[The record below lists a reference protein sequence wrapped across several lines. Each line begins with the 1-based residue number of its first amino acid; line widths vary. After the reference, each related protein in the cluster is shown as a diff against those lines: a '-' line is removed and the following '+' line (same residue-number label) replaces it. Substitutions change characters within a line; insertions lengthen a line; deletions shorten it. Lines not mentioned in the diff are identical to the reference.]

1 LGRKE
6 VFSDT
11 ENCYCFCV
19 DSDFIDQ
26 VQQLLGT
33 KYQILSEQVAGLN
46 LVQPPGELLAAF
58 HAEFG
63 TTAKRWTFLGQELAQ
78 DLEPTD
84 ETYLPLV
91 EGAVFMTTE
100 VLVFLAK
107 DFLSYLNWSTI
118 TGYYLSPH
126 DTVRRDRCGL
136 ETHGGDYNIMVL
148 KGASPM
154 TDLLHKFRIPRT
166 REFPYELIDSLDKDA
181 FLSKAQ
187 RPPDFRKQNLA
198 QYYELDM

>member
-1 LGRKE
+1 ME
-6 VFSDT
+6 I
-11 ENCYCFCV
+11 
-19 DSDFIDQ
+19 DFVEQ
-26 VQQLLGT
+26 AQQLLGT
-33 KYQILSEQVAGLN
+33 KYQIRSEQAAGLN

-58 HAEFG
+58 HADFG
-63 TTAKRWTFLGQELAQ
+63 TTAKRWNFLGQELAQ
-78 DLEPTD
+78 DLVPND

-91 EGAVFMTTE
+91 QGAVFLTSD

-107 DFLSYLNWSTI
+107 DFLSYLNWSSL

-126 DTVRRDRCGL
+126 DTVRRHRYGL
-136 ETHGGDYNIMVL
+136 ETLEGDYNIMVL
-148 KGASPM
+148 KGGSPM
-154 TDLLHKFRIPRT
+154 DDLLRKFRIPWT

-198 QYYELDM
+198 QYYEMDM

>member
-1 LGRKE
+1 ME
-6 VFSDT
+6 
-11 ENCYCFCV
+11 
-19 DSDFIDQ
+19 SDFVEQ

-33 KYQILSEQVAGLN
+33 KYQMRSDQRAAIN
-46 LVQPPGELLAAF
+46 LIQPPGELLAAF

-63 TTAKRWTFLGQELAQ
+63 TTAKRWTFLGQEVPQ
-78 DLEPTD
+78 NPEPTD
-84 ETYLPLV
+84 ETYLPVV
-91 EGAVFMTTE
+91 EGAVFMTTD

-107 DFLSYLNWSTI
+107 DFLSYLNWSSL

-126 DTVRRDRCGL
+126 DTVRRHRFAL
-136 ETHGGDYNIMVL
+136 ETQDGDYNVMVI

-154 TDLLHKFRIPRT
+154 GDLLHKFRIPRT

-181 FLSKAQ
+181 FLSKDE